1 MSLGESAEVG
11 RLFRSSTPELG
22 YWLMSMMFLWIT
34 ERSEIRRR
42 RKRLGLSQEKLG
54 EMVGLSQKQIS
65 RIENYGTDSLWKVK
79 NIAAVF
85 GITIDELMGED
96 RQVQTVA

>member
-1 MSLGESAEVG
+1 
-11 RLFRSSTPELG
+11 
-22 YWLMSMMFLWIT
+22 MSMMFLWIT